1 MATLGVIVG
10 NRDFFPDVLIGEA
23 RRDLV
28 RLFADMSIEPVWLS
42 ADDTKLGAVETW
54 ADAQKCGELL
64 RRNRERVD
72 GILICLPNFGDEK
85 GIADSIRLADVRV
98 PILVQA
104 CPDDLDKFGLSRRR
118 DAFCGKISVCNN
130 LRQYGFRY
138 SITRDHTVAILDPRF
153 REDLA
158 WFLQTCNVVRGLRRV
173 RIGAVGARPNAFNTT
188 RYSEKLL
195 EAAGISVNTID
206 LSEIFGNAA
215 KISSED
221 AGVKQRVEQIR
232 AYADS
237 SSAPDESIQRMAKLA
252 MVVDDWMKSL
262 GITATAIQC
271 WSSLQ
276 KNFGV
281 NVCTI
286 MSMMSEQMLPSA
298 CEVDIAGVVSM
309 YALQLASGRPSAL
322 VDWNNN
328 YGGDAEKCVLFHCGN
343 WAKEF
348 LSEVRI
354 ATAPILGTTLGE
366 ENTFG
371 ALEGR
376 TGSGPLTFGR
386 ISTEDATGRIRAY
399 VGEGEFTDDPLDTF
413 GTRAVVRVPGLPNL
427 MHIVCQEGF
436 EHHAAMN
443 RSHCAA
449 AVSEALGR
457 YLGWDVYHHHRSGE
471 LPPLSQ
477 EVRQGAR

>member
-1 MATLGVIVG
+1 MATLGVILG

-28 RLFADMSIEPVWLS
+28 KLFAELGIEPVWLS
-42 ADDTKLGAVETW
+42 PEETKLGAVETW
-54 ADAQKCGELL
+54 ADAQKCGDLL
-64 RRNRERVD
+64 RRNRERLD
-72 GILICLPNFGDEK
+72 GILVCLPNFGDEK

-104 CPDDLDKFGLSRRR
+104 CPDDLDQFGLDRRR

-130 LRQYGFRY
+130 LRQYGFKY
-138 SITRDHTVAILDPRF
+138 TLTRDHTVAIPDPRF

-158 WFLQTCNVVRGLRRV
+158 QFLDTCRVVRGLTRV

-188 RYSEKLL
+188 RFSEKLF
-195 EAAGISVNTID
+195 EAAGISVSTID
-206 LSEIFGNAA
+206 LSEIFGSAA
-215 KISSED
+215 KVADSD
-221 AGVKQRVEQIR
+221 KRVKERIERIR
-232 AYADS
+232 AYADA
-237 SSAPDESIQRMAKLA
+237 SSAPDEAILRMAKFAL
-252 MVVDDWMKSL
+252 VVDDWMQSL
-262 GITATAIQC
+262 GISATAIQC

-309 YALQLASGRPSAL
+309 YALQLGSGRPSAL

-328 YGGDAEKCVLFHCGN
+328 YGGDPDKCVLFHCGN
-343 WAKEF
+343 WAKDF
-348 LSEVRI
+348 LPELRI

-376 TGSGPLTFGR
+376 TGKGLLTFGR
-386 ISTEDATGRIRAY
+386 VSTDDLSGKIRAY
-399 VGEGEFTDDPLDTF
+399 VGEGEFTDDPLKTF
-413 GTRAVVRVPGLPNL
+413 GTRAVVRVPGLQSL
-427 MHIVCQEGF
+427 MHVICQNGF

-443 RSHCAA
+443 RSHTAA

-457 YLGWDVYHHHRSGE
+457 YLGWQVYHHQRPQG
-471 LPPLSQ
+471 LPPL
-477 EVRQGAR
+477 V